1 MKAKKILQNACTFLV
16 ALLVSASAFAQ
27 QQKQALPGNPPQ
39 KAMHEN
45 SVENSYSFKL
55 YNAQNN
61 AYGYDIYKDGKPVY
75 HQFVLVFISK
85 EGKRFIATKLQTQ
98 KAALLAIEKIKKGQ
112 SPLLSGEELKKM
124 VAL

>member
-1 MKAKKILQNACTFLV
+1 MKAKKILRNACIFSV
-16 ALLVSASAFAQ
+16 VLLVSTSTFAQ
-27 QQKQALPGNPPQ
+27 QQKQALPSNPSQ
-39 KAMHEN
+39 KAMPAN
-45 SVENSYSFKL
+45 SGENSYSFKL
-55 YNAQNN
+55 YNAPNN

-85 EGKRFIATKLQTQ
+85 EGKRFIATKPQTK

-112 SPLLSGEELKKM
+112 SPLLSGEELKKI